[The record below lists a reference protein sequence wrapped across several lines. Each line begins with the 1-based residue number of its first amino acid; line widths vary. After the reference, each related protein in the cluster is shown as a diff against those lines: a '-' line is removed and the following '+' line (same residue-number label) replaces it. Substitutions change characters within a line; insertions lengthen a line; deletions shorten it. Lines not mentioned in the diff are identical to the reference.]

1 MTEESRA
8 EDFIADAERHNEW
21 WGEGVGRDLK
31 EVSNRTPRSDF
42 HKVLKAVHEQDE
54 KGADSLVYPI
64 YGSTGIGKTTLLY
77 QLIAA
82 LINTTEFPPRN
93 PEFDI
98 VSSVSPR
105 QILYVPLEA
114 SLYNLERPGEGIERL
129 KQVVDYF
136 NTHVAPRH
144 GRKYIL
150 LDDVDILNLDESDK
164 ETLLEFVSDDTY
176 LFLTGIV
183 DSQVDLRYEAG
194 ADEVE
199 HIERPWGFSR

>member
-1 MTEESRA
+1 
-8 EDFIADAERHNEW
+8 
-21 WGEGVGRDLK
+21 
-31 EVSNRTPRSDF
+31 
-42 HKVLKAVHEQDE
+42 
-54 KGADSLVYPI
+54 YPI

-77 QLIAA
+77 QLVGA
-82 LINTTEFPPRN
+82 LTSTTEFPPRGTD
-93 PEFDI
+93 FDI

-136 NTHVAPRH
+136 HTHIAPRH

-150 LDDVDILNLDESDK
+150 LDDVDILNLNEGDK
-164 ETLLEFVSDDTY
+164 ETLLEFVNEDTY

-183 DSQVDLRYEAG
+183 DSQVDLRYVAG
-194 ADEVE
+194 ADDVD
-199 HIERPWGFSR
+199 HIERP